1 MLEAPLRS
9 REAGF
14 WRLMASDT
22 AVRVRSTSLCHRS
35 IQDTLTVR
43 RPRLSVVSTE
53 QTTAE
58 PSKTEAVLFGTR
70 I

>member
-14 WRLMASDT
+14 WRRMASDT
-22 AVRVRSTSLCHRS
+22 AVHVRSTYLCHRS

-43 RPRLSVVSTE
+43 RPRLSVVSPE
-53 QTTAE
+53 KTTAE